1 VGGVK
6 RTCLSEIRSYKIGL
20 IVEPSEAKL
29 PVNSAPE
36 TDAEKACWTASRR
49 ELRTWLR
56 RDAPSLAELYEGA
69 VLLLFDAP
77 IPGYTRFVAHGV
89 REIRNRLPDITSGTK
104 SGGYLDYK
112 TRFDA
117 LVVVWKKAGFATD
130 GAFPGSKMGDS
141 PGAAIAEEAPL
152 PREVVVMVASLVAEH
167 EAARERPMD
176 AAIRLFEGVLPENQ
190 KFKDTLR
197 PVAVQWLEI
206 TQWFMKKTH
215 DSGMTDKDLDLAE
228 LRKKFGLF
236 ELTLLGIVRG
246 FSTFFATTKELD
258 EILEDANS

>member
-1 VGGVK
+1 MK
-6 RTCLSEIRSYKIGL
+6 RTCLSEIWSYKIGL

-29 PVNSAPE
+29 PVNSAAK
-36 TDAEKACWTASRR
+36 TNAEKACWTASRR
-49 ELRTWLR
+49 DLRAWLR

-69 VLLLFDAP
+69 VVLLFDVTV
-77 IPGYTRFVAHGV
+77 PGYTRFVSHAV

-104 SGGYLDYK
+104 SGGYLNYK
-112 TRFDA
+112 ARCDD

-130 GAFPGSKMGDS
+130 GALPGSKMGDS

-152 PREVVVMVASLVAEH
+152 PREIVVMVASLVANH

-190 KFKDTLR
+190 KFRDTLR

-206 TQWFMKKTH
+206 TDWFMKKTH
-215 DSGMTDKDLDLAE
+215 DSGVTDKDLDIAE

>member
-1 VGGVK
+1 
-6 RTCLSEIRSYKIGL
+6 
-20 IVEPSEAKL
+20 VEPSEATL
-29 PVNSAPE
+29 PVNSAAE
-36 TDAEKACWTASRR
+36 TNAEKVCWTASRR
-49 ELRTWLR
+49 ELRAWLR
-56 RDAPSLAELYEGA
+56 HDAPSLAELYEGA

-104 SGGYLDYK
+104 SGGYLNYK
-112 TRFDA
+112 ARFDD
-117 LVVVWKKAGFATD
+117 LVVVWKKAGFVTD
-130 GAFPGSKMGDS
+130 GAFPGSKIGDS
-141 PGAAIAEEAPL
+141 PEVASEGEASL
-152 PREVVVMVASLVAEH
+152 PRKVVVMVASLVADH

-190 KFKDTLR
+190 KFRDTLR

-215 DSGMTDKDLDLAE
+215 DSGMTDGDLDLAE
-228 LRKKFGLF
+228 LRKKFELF

-246 FSTFFATTKELD
+246 FSTFFATTRELD